1 MRRDEIRGLHAL
13 TPRAVALGVLLSGVL
28 LGCPRETESHFYGG
42 QPVRS
47 PFGDA
52 RPAAARE
59 VPEDAH
65 QGGPEEGVLE
75 GAGQPT
81 REDKAPPEEAE

>member
-1 MRRDEIRGLHAL
+1 M
-13 TPRAVALGVLLSGVL
+13 LGVLLSVGL

-42 QPVRS
+42 QPVRP

-52 RPAAARE
+52 GPAARQE

-65 QGGPEEGVLE
+65 LGGPEEGVLE

-81 REDKAPPEEAE
+81 REDKAPPAAAPEDAD